1 MLLKKSNT
9 DIKNNIEF
17 FFSNSKS
24 IRIKNCPTYT
34 PCLKLSTNDST
45 TVKENNS
52 LISIKDIE
60 FEENFFKEKKNL
72 FKTLSNNSL
81 TDNSISIIKKWYVLL
96 NVTFALIRMRNIK
109 IQRISTEMID
119 KLTFEKSGMKST
131 RQKKENKVEKSSSMN
146 NQPLDYITEQ
156 IKLFQYIENGLDKYE
171 NEIIQIL
178 KRNNFINDFNY
189 ENQTPIYASCL
200 NGHVK
205 MTKILIDN
213 GADYLKLYDKDQESI
228 LDVAVR
234 FNYVSLVEF
243 LLQYCKWPKSYIRRS
258 MKYINKRKSN
268 KAMNKLFKNMNKKE
282 KKENGCFCGCFGL

>member
-81 TDNSISIIKKWYVLL
+81 TDNSISIIKKWYVLI

-119 KLTFEKSGMKST
+119 KLAFEKSGMNT
-131 RQKKENKVEKSSSMN
+131 TAQKKENKVDKSSSVN
-146 NQPLDYITEQ
+146 NQPLDYITAQ

-178 KRNNFINDFNY
+178 KRNKFINDFNY

-243 LLQYCKWPKSYIRRS
+243 LL
-258 MKYINKRKSN
+258 KY
-268 KAMNKLFKNMNKKE
+268 
-282 KKENGCFCGCFGL
+282 